1 MDFSYVGGNDWGTD
15 QIYAHNPVNYDDN
28 DIFMTQPK
36 IKKQLQWPVPKHRY
50 PNPKMTPKFSVP
62 VKMHKGHNEGFLGSK
77 GESLQGFV
85 DQYGNYPQITE
96 NMLIIL
102 LLVILI
108 VMCTMIYSTVKQTC
122 ETMKLMA
129 SILASR
135 RD

>member
-1 MDFSYVGGNDWGTD
+1 MDFSFVGGNDWGTD
-15 QIYAHNPVNYDDN
+15 QIYAHTPLNYNDN

-36 IKKQLQWPVPKHRY
+36 IKKQLQWPTSRHQY
-50 PNPKMTPKFSVP
+50 PNPNMTPKFSEGTD
-62 VKMHKGHNEGFLGSK
+62 KMHKEY
-77 GESLQGFV
+77 EEGFV

-102 LLVILI
+102 LLVILV
-108 VMCTMIYSTVKQTC
+108 VMCTIIYSTVKQTC
-122 ETMKLMA
+122 ETIKLMT

>member
-1 MDFSYVGGNDWGTD
+1 MGGNEFGTD
-15 QIYAHNPVNYDDN
+15 QIFAHNPVNYNDN

-50 PNPKMTPKFSVP
+50 PDPKAVPRFSVP
-62 VKMHKGHNEGFLGSK
+62 PPTQRK
-77 GESLQGFV
+77 ESFV

-122 ETMKLMA
+122 ETLKLMA
-129 SILASR
+129 SILASSSR
-135 RD
+135 VRIE

>member
-1 MDFSYVGGNDWGTD
+1 MDFSFMGGNEFGTD
-15 QIYAHNPVNYDDN
+15 QIFANNPVNYNDN

-36 IKKQLQWPVPKHRY
+36 IKKQLRWPVPKHRY
-50 PNPKMTPKFSVP
+50 PDPKAVPMFSVP
-62 VKMHKGHNEGFLGSK
+62 SPPQHK
-77 GESLQGFV
+77 ESFV

-122 ETMKLMA
+122 ETLKLMA
-129 SILASR
+129 SILASAPR
-135 RD
+135 VRIE